1 MSGALNQRPRL
12 LIDVDGVINA
22 FGRPKRS
29 RRTIVGPYEI
39 AVPSGTIGRLRR
51 MIKPFDP
58 IWATTWAQ
66 HAPVYISPLIGG
78 IGADWDFIEFPYL
91 GLDPRVK
98 RTWKLEGLL
107 AWAERE
113 ENSPP
118 ARLGRRRPRRRRL
131 RMGRRASRSGYP
143 DGPRQDGR
151 TARSHG

>member
-1 MSGALNQRPRL
+1 
-12 LIDVDGVINA
+12 
-22 FGRPKRS
+22 
-29 RRTIVGPYEI
+29 
-39 AVPSGTIGRLRR
+39 

-107 AWAERE
+107 GWAERE
-113 ENSPP
+113 ENESRPLVWVDDDLDEDAFEWAA
-118 ARLGRRRPRRRRL
+118 ARAVAGIPTVLVKTDGL
-131 RMGRRASRSGYP
+131 MGLTDTDVARALAFASSLMR
-143 DGPRQDGR
+143 
-151 TARSHG
+151 A